1 MKFLIRNSYCFEL
14 CKLMS
19 FEWNEVESLI
29 CLGGGGVDMVNLWCF
44 FVLFKELCKKK
55 NEFFKRFFRC

>member
-1 MKFLIRNSYCFEL
+1 MKKNWEGLLYKKFLVFKMNFLYVFLMKFLIRNSYCFEL

-29 CLGGGGVDMVNLWCF
+29 CLGG
-44 FVLFKELCKKK
+44 
-55 NEFFKRFFRC
+55 

>member
-19 FEWNEVESLI
+19 FKWNEVESLI
-29 CLGGGGVDMVNLWCF
+29 CFRGGDGYGKYMVFFCF
-44 FVLFKELCKKK
+44 I
-55 NEFFKRFFRC
+55 